1 MRGIFTQRGAY
12 LARYVGPAAACLVI
26 ALPASAGAE
35 PAGPPAPGRDT
46 VLPTDIKDRCEGGEC
61 QTTSALPASTTNPA
75 RAEKAT
81 GATGG
86 VIPGGS
92 PNEGGGTVVP
102 QSDGP
107 ASADG
112 AAGSGGT
119 TPDGDGGESPDWRIE
134 PTTVPNF
141 MIEKFEIPPFLLP
154 IYQACGSQYGIPWEI
169 LASINRIET
178 GFGTFLTTSSAG
190 AQGWMMFM
198 PPTWEA
204 YGLDAN
210 GDGKKDPY
218 NPVDAICAAAGYLEA
233 SGYAEDQYDAIFAYN
248 HADWYVQ
255 DVLEYARR
263 YAAIPD
269 ELITALTGLTEG
281 ARFPVAGETRYEGQI
296 STEDAGPTNTATG
309 APVEAASGRTSI
321 DIEGQGGAP
330 VIAVNDGVI
339 TEIDTARGV
348 VELKD
353 VYGNAYRYSGL
364 GTISRVH
371 PVPRAGSGT
380 SVGSTFVADEAPAPS
395 QATDMGEAKSSS
407 LPPGA
412 ADAEIS
418 EITVDPERAEAASTP
433 EVVEAD
439 RRRSEQ
445 AELVQVREGADQA
458 AGPMNTENMR
468 GRTYANPLRPQ
479 NQTRAAVDGTSVKT
493 PGPTGG
499 EGLPGDYLVYGG
511 ANIGILRLDPSDTEL
526 LPLKEGSRVLAGTV
540 LGRLAET
547 PTASIEFAIRP
558 AGEDAPAID
567 PKPFLDGW
575 RLLAETD
582 IYNARGKNRFSAKL
596 GAGGVLLLSKNALQK
611 RVLLDPRLDIP
622 ECDRGYIAAGVIDRR
637 VLAVLAYLSAQ
648 GYELLISSMHCGRE
662 ASITTSGYVSNHSR
676 ASAIDIAAINGEVI
690 SAATQ
695 GPGSLT
701 DRVSREVLALQGTMA
716 PDEVIT
722 LLDYPQ
728 PAGFAMGDHD
738 DHIHVGYSSFGDPSG
753 EPVYVSTGL
762 GPEQWEKL
770 VERLGNISNPE
781 IPDQSSGGVLP
792 SRATETGTQ
801 RER

>member
-1 MRGIFTQRGAY
+1 
-12 LARYVGPAAACLVI
+12 PAVACLLI
-26 ALPASAGAE
+26 ALPAAAGAD
-35 PAGPPAPGRDT
+35 PAGPPAPGKDS
-46 VLPTDIKDRCEGGEC
+46 VLPTDIKDRCEGGDC
-61 QTTSALPASTTNPA
+61 RTAPALPASTTDQV
-75 RAEKAT
+75 RAERT
-81 GATGG
+81 GRTSGG
-86 VIPGGS
+86 VVPGGS
-92 PNEGGGTVVP
+92 PAEGGGTVVP
-102 QSDGP
+102 QNDGP

-112 AAGSGGT
+112 ADGSGGT
-119 TPDGDGGESPDWRIE
+119 SPDGGDDRGSTDWLIE

-233 SGYAEDQYDAIFAYN
+233 SGYAEDEYDAIFAYN

-255 DVLEYARR
+255 DVLEHARR

-281 ARFPVAGETRYEGQI
+281 ARFPVAGEARYEGQI
-296 STEDAGPTNTATG
+296 STEDAGPTNTRTG
-309 APVEAASGRTSI
+309 APVEAAEGRTSI
-321 DIEGQGGAP
+321 EIEGEGGAP

-353 VYGNAYRYSGL
+353 AYGNAYRYSGL
-364 GTISRVH
+364 GSIAQVH
-371 PVPRAGSGT
+371 PVPRAGSGA
-380 SVGSTFVADEAPAPS
+380 SADSTFVANEAPAPTG
-395 QATDMGEAKSSS
+395 ATEMGGAKSSA
-407 LPPGA
+407 PTA
-412 ADAEIS
+412 AAAAQGITEIK
-418 EITVDPERAEAASTP
+418 VDPERAAVASRPEIEAADT
-433 EVVEAD
+433 
-439 RRRSEQ
+439 RRSEQ

-458 AGPMNTENMR
+458 SGPMNTENMR

-511 ANIGILRLDPSDTEL
+511 TNIGILRLDPSDTEL

-547 PTASIEFAIRP
+547 PTASIDFAIRP
-558 AGEDAPAID
+558 AGEGAPAID

-582 IYNARGKNRFSAKL
+582 IYNARGKNRFSSKL

-676 ASAIDIAAINGEVI
+676 ASAVDIAAINGEVI

-695 GPGSLT
+695 GPGTLT
-701 DRVSREVLALQGTMA
+701 DRVAREVLALQGTMA

-738 DHIHVGYSSFGDPSG
+738 DHIHVGYSSYGDPSG
-753 EPVYVSTGL
+753 GPVYVSTGL

-770 VERLGNISNPE
+770 VERLESISNPE
-781 IPDQSSGGVLP
+781 IPDQESGGTLP
-792 SRATETGTQ
+792 TGTGTE

>member
-1 MRGIFTQRGAY
+1 MRGIFEQRGTGGFRLLGPLLVLGC
-12 LARYVGPAAACLVI
+12 LAVAPAA
-26 ALPASAGAE
+26 GAD
-35 PAGPPAPGRDT
+35 PSGPPAPGRDS
-46 VLPTDIKDRCEGGEC
+46 VLPTDLTENCPGGEC
-61 QTTSALPASTTNPA
+61 TTTPALPASTTSQG
-75 RAEKAT
+75 RVQRT
-81 GATGG
+81 TSGG
-86 VIPGGS
+86 VAPGGS
-92 PNEGGGTVVP
+92 GAVVP
-102 QSDGP
+102 NDAGP
-107 ASADG
+107 ASADDT
-112 AAGSGGT
+112 AGSGGAS
-119 TPDGDGGESPDWRIE
+119 PDPDDGAPDWRIE

-255 DVLEYARR
+255 DVLEHARR

-281 ARFPVAGETRYEGQI
+281 ARFPVAGEARYEGQI
-296 STEDAGPTNTATG
+296 STSEAGPTDTG
-309 APVEAASGRTSI
+309 APVESETDRTSI
-321 DIEGQGGAP
+321 EIEAEGGAP

-371 PVPRAGSGT
+371 PVPRAGSGDA
-380 SVGSTFVADEAPAPS
+380 VESTFVATEAPAPGRD
-395 QATDMGEAKSSS
+395 TEMGEAKSSAR
-407 LPPGA
+407 PAGVNGG
-412 ADAEIS
+412 EIS
-418 EITVDPERAEAASTP
+418 EIEVDPARAQAASEPEIEAAD
-433 EVVEAD
+433 E
-439 RRRSEQ
+439 RRSEQ
-445 AELVQVREGADQA
+445 ADLVEVREGAEAA
-458 AGPMNTENMR
+458 AGPANTENVR
-468 GRTYANPLRPQ
+468 GRVYANPLRPQ
-479 NQTRAAVDGTSVKT
+479 NQSRAAVDGSSTSG
-493 PGPTGG
+493 PGSTGV
-499 EGLPGDYLVYGG
+499 EGMAGNYLVYGG
-511 ANIGILRLDPSDTEL
+511 TNIGVLRLDPEDTEL
-526 LPLKEGSRVLAGTV
+526 LPMKEGSRVLAGTV

-558 AGEDAPAID
+558 AGEEAPPID

-611 RVLLDPRLDIP
+611 RVLQDPRLEIP
-622 ECDRGYIAAGVIDRR
+622 ECDRGYIASGVIDRR
-637 VLAVLAYLSAQ
+637 VLAVLAYLAAKD
-648 GYELLISSMHCGRE
+648 YRLLISSLHCGRE

-676 ASAIDIAAINGEVI
+676 ASAVDIAAINGEVI
-690 SAATQ
+690 SAGTQ

-701 DRVSREVLALQGTMA
+701 DIVSREILALQGTMA

-753 EPVYVSTGL
+753 GPAYVSAGL
-762 GPEQWEKL
+762 GAEQWQKL
-770 VERLGNISNPE
+770 VERLGNIANPE
-781 IPDQSSGGVLP
+781 IPEQASGSALP
-792 SRATETGTQ
+792 SGPPAS
-801 RER
+801 ERDR